1 MADEDNL
8 QKWEDCSLQD
18 FHNRFEWSIT
28 EFRSTENIT
37 NNRLS
42 HDEPCGS
49 RLFFCDAW
57 NASGGAQAMVQLL
70 ACFPRS
76 CFERFGY

>member
-1 MADEDNL
+1 M
-8 QKWEDCSLQD
+8 
-18 FHNRFEWSIT
+18 
-28 EFRSTENIT
+28 T
-37 NNRLS
+37 N
-42 HDEPCGS
+42 HVAAGC
-49 RLFFCDAW
+49 FFCDAW